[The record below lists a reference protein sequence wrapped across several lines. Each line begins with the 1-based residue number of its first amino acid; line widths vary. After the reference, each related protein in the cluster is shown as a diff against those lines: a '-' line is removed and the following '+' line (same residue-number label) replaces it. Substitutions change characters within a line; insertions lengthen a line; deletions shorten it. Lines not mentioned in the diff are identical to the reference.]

1 MDDYTGQRTDFDIL
15 YRYRPCERYDIQL
28 RGQSRERSGRGRP
41 GYGGRN
47 AGYRTYGAA
56 DPDSGRG
63 QRTSNS
69 YMGGAFEQR
78 RQRDHIIPVLD
89 KWRSCMADNYR
100 FRRDNDKL
108 YRNRPYKR
116 NGIHPR
122 GQSSK
127 RGGTG
132 RIGFGN
138 GYAGNRPL
146 RSAKPYRYSGE
157 RRGNACMGSAGR

>member
-1 MDDYTGQRTDFDIL
+1 MGGAFEQRRQRYYFLSVFDQRRFYMDDYTGQRTDFDIL

-69 YMGGAFEQR
+69 YMGGARE
-78 RQRDHIIPVLD
+78 
-89 KWRSCMADNYR
+89 
-100 FRRDNDKL
+100 
-108 YRNRPYKR
+108 
-116 NGIHPR
+116 
-122 GQSSK
+122 
-127 RGGTG
+127 
-132 RIGFGN
+132 
-138 GYAGNRPL
+138 
-146 RSAKPYRYSGE
+146 
-157 RRGNACMGSAGR
+157 